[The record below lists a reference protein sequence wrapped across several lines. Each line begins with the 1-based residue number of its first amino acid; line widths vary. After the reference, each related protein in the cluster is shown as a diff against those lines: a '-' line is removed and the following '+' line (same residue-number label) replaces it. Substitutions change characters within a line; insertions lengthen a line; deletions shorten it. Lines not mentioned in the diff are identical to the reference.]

1 MCGRFVVA
9 RTLSGALPELLAS
22 LPEWSEVPENY
33 NVALSATIPL
43 IHDEADAVTGELR
56 RVLDYAHWGFV
67 AAWKKSFAERPQPF
81 NARIETVSTSGMFRN
96 AFQHRRAIV
105 PAVGYYEW
113 TVGADGVKV
122 PYFITAPERG
132 LAMAAVFEDWIDPA
146 VPIGSVGHV
155 RRSATV
161 ITREALGPAAKVH
174 DRMPVLLAPD
184 DYEAWLGNSLTS
196 GAEAVSFLQESSTK
210 ISPTLELW
218 PVDSRVGNVRNND
231 PSLFV
236 PAL

>member
-1 MCGRFVVA
+1 
-9 RTLSGALPELLAS
+9 
-22 LPEWSEVPENY
+22 
-33 NVALSATIPL
+33 
-43 IHDEADAVTGELR
+43 
-56 RVLDYAHWGFV
+56 
-67 AAWKKSFAERPQPF
+67 
-81 NARIETVSTSGMFRN
+81 
-96 AFQHRRAIV
+96 
-105 PAVGYYEW
+105 
-113 TVGADGVKV
+113 
-122 PYFITAPERG
+122 
-132 LAMAAVFEDWIDPA
+132 MAAVFEDWIDSA
-146 VPIGSVGHV
+146 VPVGSAGHV

-161 ITREALGPAAKVH
+161 ITREALGPAAQVH
-174 DRMPVLLAPD
+174 DRMPVLLTPD